1 MKKILNF
8 LFIISII
15 VIIVYIGLYIFEE
28 YFLSNIYTTNS
39 QSYDLLDED
48 RAIDLKNVVIKY
60 LTLSSNPNYI
70 NDFMPIGRR
79 NNQKIDNY
87 IKVISEKKYIHINKM
102 SYFNDTTYLVNYSV
116 FDDENESYYLI
127 IKINK
132 NKNYFKIL
140 YDELYELGRKVNE

>member
-15 VIIVYIGLYIFEE
+15 VIIVYLGLYIFEE

-79 NNQKIDNY
+79 NNQKIYYY

-116 FDDENESYYLI
+116 FDDENESYDLI

>member
-15 VIIVYIGLYIFEE
+15 VIIVYLGLYIFEE

-116 FDDENESYYLI
+116 FDDENESYDLI